1 MAKYDVELIT
11 DKHGKPMPQYFD
23 EVEKKMKPI
32 TKDNFDGTINGSVDV
47 EFPDVQKVEVTNPT
61 DFPADLNVN
70 VNNPVDTVSV
80 DNLPDV
86 QRVEVTNAQEQL
98 DVNVLNP
105 VDNVSVNNLPTDYPD
120 QAVEAR
126 LQAIEQTQSQI
137 LDKLNDSIDTRLTGS
152 ILEDAIPT
160 ESIGRKVEHVELL
173 ERAIRYPSTSGGED
187 LRYSSVIL
195 DVPIQA
201 RKILFKCNV
210 YGLIGDFASGEGY
223 RFDLRN
229 VPRNGVYSEIIFTMD
244 YKTHTANNSGAT
256 YELGE
261 GVSTYSSSGGSYA
274 GKSNAPLSQ
283 VRLLTWLKGKVDQSA
298 GEGIDYSVDAY
309 IYY

>member
-1 MAKYDVELIT
+1 MTKYDVELIT

-23 EVEKKMKPI
+23 DQEGIMKPI

-61 DFPADLNVN
+61 DYPTELNVN

-86 QRVEVTNAQEQL
+86 QRVEVTNAQTQM

-137 LDKLNDSIDTRLTGS
+137 LDKLNDTIDTRLTGS
-152 ILEDAIPT
+152 NVELTTNVSNFPQTQDVNVVNQMDNSLILQEQMTEADAVSGQITFAENVKAVDIFNRDTANEGIFTINNMDITIPPDT
-160 ESIGRKVEHVELL
+160 YFQASIGGTPSNVV
-173 ERAIRYPSTSGGED
+173 AVSGSTSYVIG
-187 LRYSSVIL
+187 RY
-195 DVPIQA
+195 
-201 RKILFKCNV
+201 
-210 YGLIGDFASGEGY
+210 E
-223 RFDLRN
+223 
-229 VPRNGVYSEIIFTMD
+229 
-244 YKTHTANNSGAT
+244 
-256 YELGE
+256 
-261 GVSTYSSSGGSYA
+261 
-274 GKSNAPLSQ
+274 
-283 VRLLTWLKGKVDQSA
+283 
-298 GEGIDYSVDAY
+298 
-309 IYY
+309 